1 MKTLNSAAL
10 GLSLAAV
17 LAAPAAWGAV
27 FQDRAP
33 TGAHFRQGFGDPVC
47 SINGLTVS
55 CTGTEIAGVGN
66 NDANVMLAVTY
77 SATVQCRNNG
87 GQIVDVKTQST
98 VSVPAPDET
107 TEIRN
112 GTLVVA
118 PFSASNPPSNQTF
131 LDLATCPNPNWT
143 KVLLGTPTV
152 TGYTYT
158 LTFEGYSL
166 PAITVSY
173 P

>member
-1 MKTLNSAAL
+1 MNKMTSATL
-10 GLSLAAV
+10 GLSLAAA
-17 LAAPAAWGAV
+17 LAAPASGAI

-33 TGAHFRQGFGDPVC
+33 TGAHYRQGFGDPVC
-47 SINGLTVS
+47 SISGLTVS
-55 CTGTEIAGVGN
+55 CSGTEIAGVGN
-66 NDANVMLAVTY
+66 NDATVMLAVTY
-77 SATVQCRNNG
+77 GATVQCRNNG
-87 GQIVDVKTQST
+87 GQIVDVKTQTT
-98 VSVPAPDET
+98 VSTPAPDAT

-118 PFSASNPPSNQTF
+118 PFSASNPPTNATF
-131 LDLATCPNPNWT
+131 LALATCPNPNWT

-158 LTFEGYSL
+158 LTFEGYTL

>member
-1 MKTLNSAAL
+1 MNKMTSATL
-10 GLSLAAV
+10 GLSLAAA
-17 LAAPAAWGAV
+17 LAAPASGAI

-33 TGAHFRQGFGDPVC
+33 TGAHYRQGFGDPVC
-47 SINGLTVS
+47 SISGLTVS
-55 CTGTEIAGVGN
+55 CSGTEIAGVGN
-66 NDANVMLAVTY
+66 NDATVMLAVTY
-77 SATVQCRNNG
+77 GATVQCRNN
-87 GQIVDVKTQST
+87 
-98 VSVPAPDET
+98 
-107 TEIRN
+107 EIRN

-118 PFSASNPPSNQTF
+118 PFSASNPPTNATF
-131 LDLATCPNPNWT
+131 LALATCPNPNWT

-158 LTFEGYSL
+158 LTFEGYTL